1 MKALTCLLCYLV
13 SACNGIKSDYFNS
26 RVLKHE
32 RVLFNEEYI
41 IDLLPHYSTYHRDFK
56 MVTTNGI
63 ENHKNS
69 EYVGHVREPRFGKGI
84 LTKVDEY
91 QYIGALFF
99 DNDTLHLEPSFIHDK
114 DFDEFYIVGYFSS
127 ETNITIPI
135 SYVPSINQVTV
146 RPSNPFLK
154 YRRSKRQTFEMSSE
168 RRADL
173 ENEKKNRCSV
183 KIVADYSFFSQYAN
197 NNTGIAK
204 KILINMIARVN
215 EIFNRVNFDQGME
228 HLVHNRGRF
237 ENIGLTIKEIKIID
251 KPTIRQPGYFNS
263 MEKEWTAE
271 QLLESF
277 ARYEASPDFCLV
289 HLVTARNF
297 VNSAV
302 LVNEI
307 GMTRLVT
314 KAIDI
319 VVAHEYG
326 HAFGSRHDVMV
337 SSTDNE
343 LENCSPSH
351 SDGGA
356 YIMSEYAQKG
366 YEVNNEKFSPCSKKM
381 IRDVLNLKYSTCLE
395 EERKSYCGN
404 GIIED
409 GEECDDGVGKST
421 SSHATCCHA
430 NCTLAA
436 NAKCSPRNSACCTD
450 DCQYHASTHI
460 CLPGDPLLCRGNAY
474 CNGTSDECSPA
485 EPVADKQP
493 CIDNGECRNGD
504 CLSFCEIIGKH
515 SCLCEDAKLACQR
528 CCRETNGTCKV
539 EPGGGNLPDGTVIV
553 LMIAGVSA
561 YRNTTTMQPM
571 ETTPL
576 GGSSI
581 SGSQYLQK
589 IFIIIFVLGM
599 LVTCHTSLENCLEAC
614 YMSCYITDLCN
625 DMPNLTACAP
635 GLTQMVILTVVFVL
649 LVTTCCGLACFFA
662 PCCCCALMYKGY
674 RARRAGRNHRETQ
687 DQRAYASA
695 PPLLVKV

>member
-1 MKALTCLLCYLV
+1 
-13 SACNGIKSDYFNS
+13 
-26 RVLKHE
+26 
-32 RVLFNEEYI
+32 
-41 IDLLPHYSTYHRDFK
+41 
-56 MVTTNGI
+56 
-63 ENHKNS
+63 
-69 EYVGHVREPRFGKGI
+69 
-84 LTKVDEY
+84 
-91 QYIGALFF
+91 
-99 DNDTLHLEPSFIHDK
+99 
-114 DFDEFYIVGYFSS
+114 
-127 ETNITIPI
+127 
-135 SYVPSINQVTV
+135 
-146 RPSNPFLK
+146 
-154 YRRSKRQTFEMSSE
+154 
-168 RRADL
+168 
-173 ENEKKNRCSV
+173 
-183 KIVADYSFFSQYAN
+183 
-197 NNTGIAK
+197 
-204 KILINMIARVN
+204 
-215 EIFNRVNFDQGME
+215 ME

-277 ARYEASPDFCLV
+277 ARYEASPDICLV

-302 LVNEI
+302 FGMSFRGSDDLDDSGGICSDMGRRQDATIYGNVLLTTVNEQRTI
-307 GMTRLVT
+307 RLLT
-314 KAIDI
+314 KSIDI

-326 HAFGSRHDVMV
+326 HAFGSLHDVMV

-539 EPGGGNLPDGTVIV
+539 EPGGGNLPDGTGCGLGICRKNECVRESIDRVQNYFRTTFENTENLKSNLKSNIVIIV
-553 LMIAGVSA
+553 
-561 YRNTTTMQPM
+561 
-571 ETTPL
+571 
-576 GGSSI
+576 
-581 SGSQYLQK
+581 
-589 IFIIIFVLGM
+589 IFVITVIWVFAQLI
-599 LVTCHTSLENCLEAC
+599 VYQRDKYKKKVKINEEN
-614 YMSCYITDLCN
+614 
-625 DMPNLTACAP
+625 
-635 GLTQMVILTVVFVL
+635 QVVR
-649 LVTTCCGLACFFA
+649 TIH
-662 PCCCCALMYKGY
+662 GY
-674 RARRAGRNHRETQ
+674 
-687 DQRAYASA
+687 
-695 PPLLVKV
+695 